1 MVKLV
6 SNKINKG
13 YIFFIGW
20 CRLFIDFFGDYLK
33 KLCYIAEESLVIL

>member
-13 YIFFIGW
+13 YIFFIG
-20 CRLFIDFFGDYLK
+20 GVNYL
-33 KLCYIAEESLVIL
+33 LISSVII